1 MKNNNTRGDK
11 IDICNLSLLYTIAQ
25 TTKKR
30 MNGKAIKTLN
40 TPQEHIAEKLQ
51 HRDIELAKKRNTLR
65 QKQYFENSQKYLGR
79 LERAS
84 VSKNH
89 NEHF

>member
-1 MKNNNTRGDK
+1 MIIHAETRLIFVTYHCSTQLPK
-11 IDICNLSLLYTIAQ
+11 PQ
-25 TTKKR
+25 RKR
-30 MNGKAIKTLN
+30 MNRRETKTLN

-51 HRDIELAKKRNTLR
+51 HWDIELAKKRNTLR

-84 VSKNH
+84 ISKNH